1 MTNAP
6 KQVLLSLALLLAA
19 WPASAE
25 PLTARDAFRHVGE
38 TAQVR
43 GRATLTFMPSGEVY
57 IDLDGQ
63 GDSAPFEGYISRW
76 NRARFRDLATL
87 NGKMVEISG
96 QIGAFRHQPEI
107 FLQGPGQIAVN

>member
-6 KQVLLSLALLLAA
+6 KQALLSLALLLAA

-63 GDSAPFEGYISRW
+63 GEHAPLTGYISRW
-76 NRARFRDLATL
+76 NRAKFQDLSAL
-87 NGKMVEISG
+87 NGRMVELSG
-96 QIGAFRHQPEI
+96 QIDTFRSQPEI
-107 FLQGPGQIAVN
+107 FLQDPAQLRFR

>member
-25 PLTARDAFRHVGE
+25 PLAARDAFRHVGE

-57 IDLDGQ
+57 IDLDGR
-63 GDSAPFEGYISRW
+63 GDNGPITGYISRW
-76 NRARFRDLATL
+76 NRSKFQNLSSLD
-87 NGKMVEISG
+87 GKMIELSG
-96 QIGAFRHQPEI
+96 QIGTFRFQPEI
-107 FLQGPGQIAVN
+107 FLQDPAQLKVR